1 MSGFIKILVEAKG
14 IMGIIVIV
22 VILSIVVLI
31 LLSCK
36 SAGKPKPFLDENNT
50 IINNSI
56 SEKIF
61 IEVNGTTQGMFIKG
75 KNLNNPIILY
85 LHGGMPDYFLT
96 EKYPT
101 GIENNF
107 TIVWWEQR
115 GSGISSNLKES
126 NGEITI
132 DQLIDDTFFVTKY
145 LSNRFN
151 KSKIYL
157 MGHSGGTFT
166 GIIVSHK
173 YPELYHAYIG
183 IAQISDQRKS
193 EQYAV
198 DYMLNK
204 FEELNDLSMVNKLKN
219 IHFEET
225 GELPKEYLK
234 IRDDAMHKLGIGTTR
249 DMKNVYDIFFASL
262 FFSEYTVCEKYRLWS
277 GKSKAGVSII
287 WNEMI
292 NVNLMENYTSF
303 SIPIYFVHGKYD
315 YTCSYDQARMYFN
328 KIEAP
333 VKGFYTFNKS
343 AHSPLFEEP
352 DKLNEILVK
361 DLINLK
367 TSLSDEM

>member
-1 MSGFIKILVEAKG
+1 MSSFTKTLARG
-14 IMGIIVIV
+14 IMGIIVIIG
-22 VILSIVVLI
+22 ILSIAVLA
-31 LLSCK
+31 LLSLK
-36 SAGKPKPFLDENNT
+36 STGKPKPFFDESNK
-50 IINNSI
+50 IISNSI

-61 IEVNGTTQGMFIKG
+61 IEVNGTIQGMFIKS
-75 KNLNNPIILY
+75 KNINNPVILY

-126 NGEITI
+126 NDEISI
-132 DQLIDDTFFVTKY
+132 EQLIDDTIFITKY

-166 GIIVSHK
+166 GLIISHR

-183 IAQISDQRKS
+183 IAQISNQRKS
-193 EQYAV
+193 EQYAL

-204 FEELNDLSMVNKLKN
+204 FKELNDISMVNKLKK
-219 IHFEET
+219 IQIGET
-225 GELPKEYLK
+225 GDLPNDYIK
-234 IRDDAMHKLGIGTTR
+234 IRDVAMHKLGIGTTR
-249 DMKNVYDIFFASL
+249 DINNVFKDIFQESWL
-262 FFSEYTVCEKYRLWS
+262 FSEYTISEKYRLWA

-303 SIPIYFVHGKYD
+303 QIPIYFVHGKFD
-315 YTCSYDQARMYFN
+315 YTCSYELAQMYFN

-333 VKGFYTFNKS
+333 VKGFYTFNES

-352 DKLNEILVK
+352 DKLNEILVN
-361 DLINLK
+361 DVLNLK
-367 TSLSDEM
+367 TSLSDKM